1 MEMLIRSL
9 DKEKRRFAD
18 QMNGE
23 RQAHQDQI
31 QNMMKASM
39 RQAQVERQTF
49 IRENE
54 TLQEQFLVF
63 QERNEENMEMVQSL
77 SYRVALQLKEREALH
92 QQVNDQ
98 ADQEKVDLI
107 KALNKKHDEEM
118 KALRDELN
126 AKLNEMAKQVPRDE
140 LRSGKTAQL
149 IDERTKEADRLQN
162 SIAETRQRQEEIEE
176 LGSWRNI
183 LRAAGL
189 AISAIFPRLA
199 RTAIPVSAAVGIVLD
214 IISDHF
220 CSIM

>member
-49 IRENE
+49 MRENE
-54 TLQEQFLVF
+54 ALQEQFLVF
-63 QERNEENMEMVQSL
+63 QERNEENMEMVRSL
-77 SYRVALQLKEREALH
+77 SYQSALQQKEREALR
-92 QQVNDQ
+92 QQVKDQ

-107 KALNKKHDEEM
+107 KVLNKKHDEEM

-140 LRSGKTAQL
+140 LRSGQTAQL

-183 LRAAGL
+183 MEAAGL
-189 AISAIFPRLA
+189 AFSVIFPGLA
-199 RTAIPVSAAVGIVLD
+199 RTAIRVSDAVGIVLD